1 MMRVTEPD
9 MLPIG
14 RSGISVPFLGMGTW
28 AIGGGTWW
36 GDNDD
41 EVSIAAIRKA
51 VDCGVT
57 WIDTAPIY
65 GLYHSEEV
73 VGRALQGI
81 RSKVVLSTKCGL
93 QWRHPTSMP
102 HKTVDGT
109 QVYRDLSKASIMQDA
124 EDSLRRLHTDC
135 IDVLYT
141 HWQTTDL
148 SVYPLE
154 DTMDAFYTLKKQ
166 GKIRAIG
173 ASNVTPDMLRRYIAL
188 GGLDV
193 IQEKY
198 SVLTRRIEEELL
210 PLCHENGISLQ
221 AYSPLEQ
228 GLLTGKVTME
238 SVYPPGDTRSGNPQF
253 RPENRKKALELL
265 KAWQPLCGAY
275 GCRMGNLVIA
285 YTARRGYPVHILA
298 GARTPE
304 QAEDNSRALSVRL
317 SDEDVSSMTA
327 ALESILM

>member
-1 MMRVTEPD
+1 MFESANANL
-9 MLPIG
+9 LPIG

-41 EVSIAAIRKA
+41 EVSVRSIRKA
-51 VDCGVT
+51 VDAGIV
-57 WIDTAPIY
+57 WLDTAPIY

-73 VGRALQGI
+73 VGRALAGI
-81 RSKVVLSTKCGL
+81 RDKVILSTKCGL
-93 QWRHPTSMP
+93 EWRHSTGMP

-109 QVYRDLSKASIMQDA
+109 QVWRDLSKASIM
-124 EDSLRRLHTDC
+124 EDVEGSLKRLNTDH

-154 DTMDAFYTLKKQ
+154 DTLDAFLTLKAQ

-173 ASNVTPDMLRRYIAL
+173 ASNVTPDFVKRYVEL

-198 SVLTRRIEEELL
+198 SILTRRIEQDLL
-210 PLCHENGISLQ
+210 PLCRSLGVSVQ

-228 GLLTGKVTME
+228 GLLTGKVTMDKT
-238 SVYPPGDTRSGNPQF
+238 YPEGDTRRGNPNFQ
-253 RPENRKKALELL
+253 PEPRRKALALL
-265 KAWQPLCGAY
+265 DAWRPFCESY
-275 GCRMGNLVIA
+275 GCSLGNLVIA
-285 YTARRGYPVHILA
+285 YTARRAYPLHVLV

-304 QAEDNSRALSVRL
+304 QAEDNSRALNVAL
-317 SDEDVSSMTA
+317 TEEDYRKMTEL
-327 ALESILM
+327 LETLF